1 MNAVE
6 EKYEISVNR
15 RVFAGADCMANL
27 VLFAFTESDVKAS
40 FTDYICISPDLH
52 RTASGYQIGTFEAAF
67 FSRTKEAEA
76 SLSIYASD
84 EMSGS
89 LKARTD
95 LFADYIK
102 KREYKKLNFVYE
114 TK

>member
-1 MNAVE
+1 MHFTVT
-6 EKYEISVNR
+6 
-15 RVFAGADCMANL
+15 DCGN
-27 VLFAFTESDVKAS
+27 
-40 FTDYICISPDLH
+40 
-52 RTASGYQIGTFEAAF
+52 
-67 FSRTKEAEA
+67 
-76 SLSIYASD
+76 
-84 EMSGS
+84 GS